1 MARKVLLETGYTF
14 TPGGSGVGSITIPRI
29 VPRERLILITN
40 VTKNQVIYNFSD
52 PNLKATSYSTS
63 STAGTNTTTVVL
75 NYNTSSMSATDKLQI
90 TIDEYEEK
98 FSPVE
103 ILQDPVNKFR
113 TSQPQALIDTD
124 FEYGTQVTK
133 WENLG
138 MVNNRP
144 FAFPSPVGIATIS
157 AITMAANQKGVVVD
171 LVAGSSRPG
180 IGTAIYVQD
189 TILNIANGNFLVETT
204 PSATRFT
211 YTAKAQNNTG
221 ITNILDSNK
230 TGIYSGSTYTNA
242 SIPLSVFTVSSG
254 IAVTV
259 TTQGPHGLSIGNE
272 VAITGTTQTAVNG
285 TFIVS
290 SVSSPTVFTIYTLT
304 PPGGTPTG
312 GSLFVLPGAQFL
324 HRPFDGGILFSSNG
338 ASNFEQAIR
347 QTRRYFRYQSGKGI
361 QVSSGT
367 VLKPNI
373 QLDAITA
380 SDVSAGSTITV
391 QTKDLHNIQFTTPGT
406 QVTITGANESGY
418 NGTFD
423 VSGVSGYNKV
433 SFASTVGLTT
443 TKASGNYNMSIANW
457 YGATNRLGVFDQQ
470 NGLFFEYDGQNL
482 YAVRRSST
490 YQLSGKVTLTNNSN
504 TVTQTNA
511 SFPTAFSKQIN
522 VGDYIVLRGQ
532 SYCVIDITSD
542 TQLKISPSYRGA
554 STTFAIATKTV
565 DTRIPQS
572 SWNLDKCDGTGPSGY
587 NLDLTKMQMF
597 YVDYSWY
604 GAGFVRW
611 GVRGATGDV
620 IYVHKLIN
628 NNVNVE
634 AYMRSGNLPAR
645 YESSTIPPATYLTSS
660 IGSSDTTI
668 SVGSTS
674 GFPTRGTLLIHG
686 DSTGYE
692 YVNYTGIAGSSFTG
706 LVRAQPGATPT
717 VSIAQTSNVAT
728 ATTTNIQIG
737 QRVISSALPEGTFV
751 SSIGSGT
758 ITLSQSATST
768 LSGVAVTFAPM
779 GVTSGQSFTT
789 STTSPIAVELA
800 FPTFAP
806 SISHWGTSVIMDG
819 RYDDDKSL
827 VFTYG
832 QQTATNLTAGQTK
845 ALLSIRV
852 APSVDSSI
860 AAGFGQ
866 RELINRMQLIL
877 RNVGISI
884 RGGTGNVLL
893 RAILN
898 GTPSTTTT
906 WTNAIGNVSGQQNSS
921 LAQIADYA
929 GGSATITGGEV
940 TAGLFSSG
948 TSTLDLSSV
957 RDLGNSILGGG
968 GSTSNTGIYPDGPD
982 TLTITATNIGSGGAI
997 DVTSRIS
1004 WSEAQA

>member
-1 MARKVLLETGYTF
+1 
-14 TPGGSGVGSITIPRI
+14 
-29 VPRERLILITN
+29 
-40 VTKNQVIYNFSD
+40 
-52 PNLKATSYSTS
+52 
-63 STAGTNTTTVVL
+63 
-75 NYNTSSMSATDKLQI
+75 
-90 TIDEYEEK
+90 
-98 FSPVE
+98 
-103 ILQDPVNKFR
+103 
-113 TSQPQALIDTD
+113 
-124 FEYGTQVTK
+124 
-133 WENLG
+133 
-138 MVNNRP
+138 
-144 FAFPSPVGIATIS
+144 
-157 AITMAANQKGVVVD
+157 
-171 LVAGSSRPG
+171 
-180 IGTAIYVQD
+180 
-189 TILNIANGNFLVETT
+189 
-204 PSATRFT
+204 
-211 YTAKAQNNTG
+211 
-221 ITNILDSNK
+221 
-230 TGIYSGSTYTNA
+230 
-242 SIPLSVFTVSSG
+242 
-254 IAVTV
+254 
-259 TTQGPHGLSIGNE
+259 
-272 VAITGTTQTAVNG
+272 
-285 TFIVS
+285 
-290 SVSSPTVFTIYTLT
+290 
-304 PPGGTPTG
+304 
-312 GSLFVLPGAQFL
+312 
-324 HRPFDGGILFSSNG
+324 
-338 ASNFEQAIR
+338 
-347 QTRRYFRYQSGKGI
+347 
-361 QVSSGT
+361 
-367 VLKPNI
+367 
-373 QLDAITA
+373 
-380 SDVSAGSTITV
+380 
-391 QTKDLHNIQFTTPGT
+391 
-406 QVTITGANESGY
+406 
-418 NGTFD
+418 
-423 VSGVSGYNKV
+423 
-433 SFASTVGLTT
+433 
-443 TKASGNYNMSIANW
+443 
-457 YGATNRLGVFDQQ
+457 LGVFDQQ